1 MIQDPT
7 TISELAQHL
16 GNISDAFKN
25 GGLFFLIGIISF
37 LVFKAVM
44 AIIAKQRK
52 ATQEVTVN
60 VPGAGPQNGNGA
72 RKECPYHNAHEQ
84 RLSSV
89 ETAKTHIESDME
101 KARLENREDHGKI
114 FAKLTGLEVST
125 ARIETEVKSAAAAAI
140 SAASAAA
147 HAASAASAASASA
160 AASARRRFTQTDP
173 AR

>member
-1 MIQDPT
+1 MIQDPI

-89 ETAKTHIESDME
+89 ETAKTHIENDME

-140 SAASAAA
+140 AASTSAA
-147 HAASAASAASASA
+147 ASA